1 MKPTTLWKA
10 IQEKAFQGRDPDWI
24 ATNIAPLQPWIQDD
38 AFVLYAPNVFVSE
51 IVASVAP
58 EIRAALPSDLREFI
72 ITIGSPPKP
81 GEAAAAQLPAA
92 PGEAQGTKPALPVA
106 KSRSIRRT
114 ERSDSSP
121 GVAEGMLENIWPRDM
136 RAMPAD
142 FLRSSLFTINRYGLN
157 AQRPMRSNT
166 LLFSMSNFEIRVTGA
181 ETNVFDAEVH
191 AQILHYQRNQ
201 PFGTTIW
208 FSLRELCTDL
218 DLSTNGESIQRVR
231 ESLNRLHDT
240 RVVITRK
247 GADEKT
253 AISGNLIASFSYQE
267 TKDADRWRVEIGTH
281 MLELLGP
288 GVQTR
293 YLLEMDRALK
303 TSLARYLLRFYS
315 SHTKHVYPI
324 KVETMRRFT
333 GTNMNLREFRR
344 ALKNALDELRAVNA
358 ISAWE
363 IEDDK
368 IKIEKES
375 LKQLT

>member
-1 MKPTTLWKA
+1 MTPKTIWKA
-10 IQEKAFQGRDPDWI
+10 IQERAFKGRDPDWI
-24 ATNIAPLQPWIQDD
+24 ATNIAPLQPWIEDD
-38 AFVLYAPNVFVSE
+38 SFILFAPNVFVSE

-58 EIRAALPSDLREFI
+58 EIRAALPSAIRDFV
-72 ITIGSPPKP
+72 ITIGEPPKTDAGARP
-81 GEAAAAQLPAA
+81 ALLESNSTNTSSKQLEPAPRA
-92 PGEAQGTKPALPVA
+92 KALRKRQVSQEAQ
-106 KSRSIRRT
+106 
-114 ERSDSSP
+114 
-121 GVAEGMLENIWPRDM
+121 AEGMLSNIWPRDM

-142 FLRSSLFTINRYGLN
+142 FLRSSLFTINRYGLQ
-157 AQRPMRSNT
+157 AKRPMRSNT

-191 AQILHYQRNQ
+191 AQILHYARNQ

-218 DLSTNGESIQRVR
+218 DLSTSGESIQRVR
-231 ESLNRLHDT
+231 ESLHRLHDT
-240 RVVITRK
+240 RVVISRK

-303 TSLARYLLRFYS
+303 SSLARYLLRFYS

-324 KVETMRRFT
+324 KVETMRSFT
-333 GTNMNLREFRR
+333 GTNMSLREFRR
-344 ALKNALDELRAVNA
+344 ALKNALNELLALHA
-358 ISAWE
+358 ISSWE

-368 IKIEKES
+368 IKVEKEP
-375 LKQLT
+375 LKQIT

>member
-1 MKPTTLWKA
+1 MTPKTLWKS
-10 IQEKAFQGRDPDWI
+10 IQDQAFKGRDPNWI
-24 ATNIAPLQPWIQDD
+24 ATNITPLQPWIEDD
-38 AFVLYAPNVFVSE
+38 SFILFAPNVFVSE
-51 IVASVAP
+51 VIASIAP
-58 EIRAALPSDLREFI
+58 EIRAALPAGIRDFVIS
-72 ITIGSPPKP
+72 IGAPPKP
-81 GEAAAAQLPAA
+81 GDGTPRHAPAESNTSPVTSKHVAAVPPTSPQRKQISQQAQ
-92 PGEAQGTKPALPVA
+92 V
-106 KSRSIRRT
+106 
-114 ERSDSSP
+114 
-121 GVAEGMLENIWPRDM
+121 EGMLSNIWPRDM

-142 FLRSSLFTINRYGLN
+142 FLRSSLFTINRYGLQ
-157 AQRPMRSNT
+157 AKRPMRSQT

-191 AQILHYQRNQ
+191 AQILHYARNQ

-218 DLSTNGESIQRVR
+218 DLSTSGESIQRVR
-231 ESLNRLHDT
+231 ESLHRLHDT
-240 RVVITRK
+240 RIVISRK

-267 TKDADRWRVEIGTH
+267 TKDAERWRVEIGTH

-303 TSLARYLLRFYS
+303 SSLARYLLRFYS

-324 KVETMRRFT
+324 KVETMRSFT
-333 GTNMNLREFRR
+333 GTNMSLREFRR
-344 ALKNALDELRAVNA
+344 ALKNALNELLAVNA
-358 ISAWE
+358 ISSWE

-368 IKIEKES
+368 IKVEKEPY
-375 LKQLT
+375 KQLT